1 MKIYINN
8 IKEAWIVDRL
18 KNEWTEHNKEIV
30 TKSRLKSEIIWI
42 IAPWT
47 WNWRYY
53 NFLKNKKYVLT
64 IHHLDENDLTEKN
77 IKIFNKRDSV
87 IHAYHVLNLK
97 TKKQLE
103 QITNKP
109 VYQIPFWINNNIF
122 FNIKNKNEL
131 RSEFNFH
138 PNDYLVGS
146 FQRDTE
152 GYDLLSP
159 KLIKGPDRFLKII
172 SELKLQHSNLKIVL
186 TGKRRQ
192 YIISKL
198 IEMDIEYY
206 YFENVNFEIL
216 NKLYN
221 CLNLYIVSSRVEG
234 MPFAIL
240 ECGITKTPVISTDVG
255 IANLILSYKSIY
267 NMENFKSSSPD
278 IEIAY
283 ENSLKYTI
291 PKGMEDFLKMFREII
306 NN

>member
-77 IKIFNKRDSV
+77 IEIFNKRDSV